1 MDFPGF
7 LGNAP
12 VKEALSR
19 AFSAGRFP
27 HAVLFQGERGV
38 GKRTL
43 AALTAK
49 ALVCRNRDRAPC
61 GACPS
66 CVRADAGSHPDIRTI
81 EGTGVSGALSV
92 EAVGRMLED
101 AYRMPEEAEYNV
113 YIVQLGA
120 STTAPAQNKL
130 LKLIEEPPESAVF
143 LLLCPTAEGLL
154 PTIRS
159 RVQIYTL
166 RPPDPEEAAR
176 WLWEHKGAGQER
188 ARELAEICGGNL
200 GRMQEEL
207 EGGQTAQ
214 AFRLAGEIAAA
225 VRGPVHGLLKAAA
238 PLQKDR
244 ALFRETL
251 GRLGMIFR
259 DAWVLRAGGTAVL
272 SGAPRAVEALD
283 ALPLRRLMAMQEL
296 TDSARQKLERNANTS
311 LLLSWYCA
319 GLQRQEKPIEGSR
332 RE

>member
-1 MDFPGF
+1 MEFPGF

-43 AALTAK
+43 AGLTAK
-49 ALVCRNRDRAPC
+49 ALVCRDRDRAPC
-61 GACPS
+61 GVCPS
-66 CVRADAGSHPDIRTI
+66 CVRAEAGSHPDIRTV
-81 EGTGVSGALSV
+81 EGTGASGALSV

-120 STTAPAQNKL
+120 STGAPAQNKL
-130 LKLIEEPPESAVF
+130 LKLIEEPPKSAVF
-143 LLLCPTAEGLL
+143 LMLCPTAEAVL

-159 RVQIYTL
+159 RAQIFTL
-166 RPPDPEEAAR
+166 RPPDPKEAAR
-176 WLWEHKGAGQER
+176 WLCEHKGMEPER
-188 ARELAEICGGNL
+188 AEELSEVCGGNL

-207 EGGQTAQ
+207 EGGAQ

-238 PLQKDR
+238 PLQRDR
-244 ALFRETL
+244 GLFRETL
-251 GRLGMIFR
+251 QRLGLIFR
-259 DAWVLRAGGTAVL
+259 DACVLRAGGTAAL

-283 ALPLRRLMAMQEL
+283 TLPLKRLMAMQEL
-296 TDSARQKLERNANTS
+296 TDDARQKLERNANTS
-311 LLLSWYCA
+311 LLLTWYCA